1 MAFAFGLLESRHRP
15 EECPPL
21 ASPTSVAQ
29 RQALAE
35 MLAGVAE
42 TADRPEPERA
52 LSTLLRKEARP

>member
-21 ASPTSVAQ
+21 ADPAYAAQ

-35 MLAGVAE
+35 MLEPASE
-42 TADRPEPERA
+42 SADNTN
-52 LSTLLRKEARP
+52 LQ

>member
-21 ASPTSVAQ
+21 ADPTFAAQ

-35 MLAGVAE
+35 MLDQVGDE
-42 TADRPEPERA
+42 DGERNLNA
-52 LSTLLRKEARP
+52 L